1 MARFRKAKNLS
12 PWRRLSLAV
21 WKRANDPTVYGQFD
35 FDASPALEFLEK
47 INADAPLRITFTHLV
62 AKLLGKL
69 IASYPDINGIIRW
82 GNIYYRDS
90 VDIFLQV
97 AVKKTGYRG
106 DQLSGAKIS
115 NIDKKSLHEI
125 ARELGGKATEIREDK
140 DPQFQKQF
148 GLARL
153 LPTFLL
159 RLVIRLNEFL
169 THDLGLNLPKLGLH
183 ADPFGSAMF
192 TSAGSL
198 NIPPGLAP
206 LVPPSRCP
214 FIFCLGR
221 IEKKAWVVEGDRI
234 EARPVAGFSVTFDH
248 RFMDGLTGAKMFN
261 SLLDFLNHPE
271 KALET

>member
-1 MARFRKAKNLS
+1 MARFTKAKNLS
-12 PWRRLSLAV
+12 PWRRLSLAI
-21 WKRANDPTVYGQFD
+21 WKKASDPTVYGQFD
-35 FDASPALEFLEK
+35 FDTTNAISFLEK
-47 INADAPLRITFTHLV
+47 FNATSPIKITLTHLV
-62 AKLLGKL
+62 AKILGKL
-69 IASYPDINGIIRW
+69 IALYPDINGIIRW
-82 GNIYYRDS
+82 GNIYFRDS

-97 AVKKTGYRG
+97 AIKQTSYRG
-106 DQLSGAKIS
+106 DHLSGAKVC
-115 NIDKKSLHEI
+115 NIDKKSLVEI
-125 ARELGGKATEIREDK
+125 AEELSGKASNIREDK

-148 GLARL
+148 SIARL
-153 LPTFLL
+153 LPIFLL
-159 RLVIRLNEFL
+159 RWVIRLNEFL
-169 THDLGLNLPKLGLH
+169 THDLCLNLPQLGLH

-192 TSAGSL
+192 TSTGSL

-234 EARPVAGFSVTFDH
+234 EARPIMGFSVTFDH

-261 SLLDFLNHPE
+261 SLMDFLSDPE